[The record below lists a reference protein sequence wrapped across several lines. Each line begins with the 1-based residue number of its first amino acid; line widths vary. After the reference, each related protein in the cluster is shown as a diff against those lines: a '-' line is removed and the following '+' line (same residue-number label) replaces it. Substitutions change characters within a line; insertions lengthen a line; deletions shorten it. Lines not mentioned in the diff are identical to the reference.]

1 MIAQSM
7 RLGKLNQ
14 GQCGVK
20 IGPETK
26 PWEKPPFKGMGEM
39 EEPTEENNKKPSSGT
54 VQGPRRK
61 SREHFKKEGE
71 VNSVQGGRCL
81 VI

>member
-1 MIAQSM
+1 MMAESV

-14 GQCGVK
+14 GWCGVK
-20 IGPETK
+20 IGPKTK

-39 EEPTEENNKKPSSGT
+39 EEPTEENNKKASSGS
-54 VQGPRRK
+54 VQGPRGK

-71 VNSVQGGRCL
+71 VNSVQGRRRL